1 MNAPAATASA
11 AKSVA
16 EIEGLLALE
25 LGGRCGFAL
34 WRPGSSPLLGSNVLP
49 GEAADLGQA
58 LAAFADWLGL
68 ILATNRPLR
77 VIYQAPWSG
86 EGPGGRPNPETLR
99 RLICLA
105 GVAALVCH
113 REAVPAS
120 EANVQAVRRHLL
132 GNGRPPSKAAQS
144 ALQARAQSLGL
155 DPRNGVER
163 DAFALLD
170 YAAASRGLSLNAPEK
185 GRAAP

>member
-1 MNAPAATASA
+1 MITPAGGSDVEKSA
-11 AKSVA
+11 A
-16 EIEGLLALE
+16 ETEGLLALE

-58 LAAFADWLGL
+58 LAAFTDWLEL
-68 ILATNRPLR
+68 ILTTNRPLC

-132 GNGRPPSKAAQS
+132 GNGRPPSKAAQA
-144 ALQARAQSLGL
+144 ALQARAQRLGL
-155 DPRNGVER
+155 DPRNTAER

-170 YAAASRGLSLNAPEK
+170 FAAASRGLSLSASAK

>member
-1 MNAPAATASA
+1 MSDSA
-11 AKSVA
+11 VTSNTMKGES
-16 EIEGLLALE
+16 EDEGFLALE

-34 WRPGSSPLLGSNVLP
+34 WRPDSSPLLGSNVLP

-58 LAAFADWLGL
+58 LAAFADWLEL
-68 ILATNRPLR
+68 IIGTNRPLR
-77 VIYQAPWSG
+77 VVYQAPWSG
-86 EGPGGRPNPETLR
+86 EGPGGRPSPETLR

-105 GVAALVCH
+105 GVAALICH

-132 GNGRPPSKAAQS
+132 GHGRPPSKAAQA
-144 ALQARAQSLGL
+144 ALKARAQSLGL
-155 DPRNGVER
+155 DPRNAAER

-170 YAAASRGLSLNAPEK
+170 YAAARHGFSLAARAAK
-185 GRAAP
+185 RAAP

>member
-1 MNAPAATASA
+1 MTTTAGGSDI
-11 AKSVA
+11 AKTAV
-16 EIEGLLALE
+16 ETDGILALE

-58 LAAFADWLGL
+58 LAAFAEWLEL
-68 ILATNRPLR
+68 ILTTNRPLR

-105 GVAALVCH
+105 GVTALVCH

-144 ALQARAQSLGL
+144 ALQARAQRLGL
-155 DPRNGVER
+155 EPRNAAER

-170 YAAASRGLSLNAPEK
+170 FAAASRGLSLSASGK

>member
-1 MNAPAATASA
+1 MSNSAVASNAV
-11 AKSVA
+11 KSESKA
-16 EIEGLLALE
+16 EGLLALE

-58 LAAFADWLGL
+58 LVAFADWLEL
-68 ILATNRPLR
+68 IIGTNRPLR
-77 VIYQAPWSG
+77 VIYQAPLSG
-86 EGPGGRPNPETLR
+86 EGSGGRSSPETLR

-113 REAVPAS
+113 RATIRAS

-132 GNGRPPSKAAQS
+132 GHGRPPSKAAQA

-155 DPRNGVER
+155 DPRNSVER

-170 YAAASRGLSLNAPEK
+170 YAAAREGLSLTALGT